1 MAHVR
6 QSIRDNAVTA
16 CTGLSTTG
24 SNVFRSRVYPLGEG
38 KLPALV
44 IYTSAEEVDHMRIDK
59 PRDLDRT
66 LSLVIE
72 GVVRATS
79 NYDTTLDTIC
89 AEVEAAMA
97 TDVTRGGYAKDCR
110 LTSVGFDFSDEGD
123 RPIAM
128 AQLTYSINYRTAENA
143 ATSAT

>member
-44 IYTSAEEVDHMRIDK
+44 IYTSARKSIICVSTS
-59 PRDLDRT
+59 RD
-66 LSLVIE
+66 
-72 GVVRATS
+72 
-79 NYDTTLDTIC
+79 
-89 AEVEAAMA
+89 
-97 TDVTRGGYAKDCR
+97 
-110 LTSVGFDFSDEGD
+110 
-123 RPIAM
+123 
-128 AQLTYSINYRTAENA
+128 
-143 ATSAT
+143 

>member
-24 SNVFRSRVYPLGEG
+24 SNVYRSRVYPLGEG
-38 KLPALV
+38 KLPGLV
-44 IYTSAEEVDHMRIDK
+44 VYTASEDVEHNRIDR

-66 LSLVIE
+66 VSLVVEAI
-72 GVVRATS
+72 VRATA

-97 TDVTRGGYAKDCR
+97 TDVTRGGYAKDCK
-110 LTSVGFDFSDEGD
+110 LTSSAFDFSDDGD

-128 AQLTYSINYRTAENA
+128 AAMTFDIEYRTAENA
-143 ATSAT
+143 ATTAT